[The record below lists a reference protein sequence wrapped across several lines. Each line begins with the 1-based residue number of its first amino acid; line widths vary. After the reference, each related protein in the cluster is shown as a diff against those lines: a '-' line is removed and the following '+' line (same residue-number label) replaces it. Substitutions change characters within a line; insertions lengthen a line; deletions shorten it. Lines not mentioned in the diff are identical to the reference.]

1 MRAHAPP
8 TVRQV
13 YALAA
18 ALCVRVGVQFPDTRF
33 EASEL
38 IGDLRAE
45 LGMRDA
51 PRRGSRR
58 QRALER
64 ELHDWAVVDFLG
76 DSEAQTACSS
86 AFTGSLRFQTDV
98 PGSPEA

>member
-1 MRAHAPP
+1 MRPHAPP
-8 TVRQV
+8 TVRQI

-45 LGMRDA
+45 LGMPDA
-51 PRRGSRR
+51 PGRGSRS

-64 ELHDWAVVDFLG
+64 ELHDWAVDDFLSDG
-76 DSEAQTACSS
+76 AETPCPSR
-86 AFTGSLRFQTDV
+86 FTGSLRFQNDIS
-98 PGSPEA
+98 GSPKV